1 MYLCPVSAVQQLRR
15 AFEQT
20 QLDKEEI
27 LKKSE
32 EMIKKRN
39 INRHFD
45 TQIQQFKFQKEILN
59 AENFQSLCVSDPEN
73 SKKFL
78 QQLQAF
84 P

>member
-1 MYLCPVSAVQQLRR
+1 
-15 AFEQT
+15 
-20 QLDKEEI
+20 
-27 LKKSE
+27 
-32 EMIKKRN
+32 MIKKRN